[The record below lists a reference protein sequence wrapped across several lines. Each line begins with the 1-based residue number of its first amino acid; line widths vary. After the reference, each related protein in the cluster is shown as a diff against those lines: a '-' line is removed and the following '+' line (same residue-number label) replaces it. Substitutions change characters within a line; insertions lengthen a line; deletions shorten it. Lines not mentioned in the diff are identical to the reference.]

1 MIELPVFPV
10 WLTVHRELRTSA
22 LMRAV
27 FDFLADE
34 VPQALAGPSKP

>member
-1 MIELPVFPV
+1 MLALPVLPI

-27 FDFLADE
+27 FDFLAGE
-34 VPQALAGPSKP
+34 VPLALKS